1 MIREQ
6 APYSQQLKDQPQDLA
21 RLFFEVSMQ
30 YPANV
35 VQQALAITRASLGA
49 GVTFSQDTFSQAAD
63 LIISRQKTIE
73 NAHQARGVSVNVT
86 AIKIR
91 DVFGEVMN
99 LSHILRR
106 IAAKDATVL
115 NTFDQKMAPREA
127 KYQQV
132 RLLKDAA
139 KTGNEHE
146 YYTSMAYEAVKEI
159 SRQMG
164 VTISDLLPREPD
176 IYEPDEYR

>member
-35 VQQALAITRASLGA
+35 VQQALAITRASFGA

-63 LIISRQKTIE
+63 FIISRQKTIE
-73 NAHQARGVSVNVT
+73 NAHQAKGVSVKLSAT
-86 AIKIR
+86 KIQE
-91 DVFGEVMN
+91 VFEEVMN

-106 IAAKDATVL
+106 LADQDAEVLAAFT
-115 NTFDQKMAPREA
+115 QEMASREA
-127 KYQQV
+127 AYQQV
-132 RLLKDAA
+132 RLDRDPV
-139 KTGNEHE
+139 KTGDEHE
-146 YYTSMAYEAVKEI
+146 YYVSMAYESAKKI
-159 SRQMG
+159 ARQAG
-164 VTISDLLPREPD
+164 VSISDLLPREPD
-176 IYEPDEYR
+176 IYDPDEYR